1 MMKKIAA
8 MLLAF
13 AMILTVLAGCGGQKT
28 PETSAPAETTAAETT
43 AAETTAEPESTEA
56 ETEPAADMDPLE
68 MLTNGVYGYTY
79 NVGFDNTNFFHFY
92 EEQPVFGKIWYAG
105 FVVSQITFYGTY
117 EVKEEAFDWAC
128 WEGRTA
134 EENQEEKKTGTAPYT
149 IYFYDLN
156 GTELDQCGFD
166 GENLYQT
173 MENIT
178 FQGSGNQIYKYAGF
192 DSQEYTDFYSGELGQ
207 RLVDLVGDD
216 DRTSTLQIFH
226 TGRYDDLVNYE
237 IEGDWTA
244 SEEGDAIVYTLTP
257 DDKTESAVKLTV
269 NGDGTAVYAPDGGDE
284 VAMHS
289 LTGPSAVWNFIGDGP
304 EVAEGVTCALTLS
317 LMDDGSAQLDADA
330 FGNILTIDQGT
341 WEQVNEYT
349 FKVTMDL
356 AGEVESELVDSTP
369 TFNLSLTGSQL
380 GDFEASLPIDLS
392 GMAEEE
398 VTEVWSF
405 AGEGPEVAEGT
416 NANIVLT
423 IYSDSTAKVTADAFG
438 QMIDLDQGT
447 WEQVNEYTFKVNLD
461 VAGEAES
468 ELIDSTPS
476 FKLSIPG
483 TMIGDVDAV
492 LAIVLPENGAEEAAE

>member
-192 DSQEYTDFYSGELGQ
+192 DSQEYTDYYSGELGQ

-257 DDKTESAVKLTV
+257 DDKTESVVKLTV

-289 LTGPSAVWNFIGDGP
+289 LTGPSAVWNFNGDGP

-330 FGNILTIDQGT
+330 FGNILTIDQ
-341 WEQVNEYT
+341 
-349 FKVTMDL
+349 
-356 AGEVESELVDSTP
+356 
-369 TFNLSLTGSQL
+369 
-380 GDFEASLPIDLS
+380 
-392 GMAEEE
+392 
-398 VTEVWSF
+398 
-405 AGEGPEVAEGT
+405 
-416 NANIVLT
+416 
-423 IYSDSTAKVTADAFG
+423 
-438 QMIDLDQGT
+438 
-447 WEQVNEYTFKVNLD
+447 
-461 VAGEAES
+461 
-468 ELIDSTPS
+468 
-476 FKLSIPG
+476 
-483 TMIGDVDAV
+483 
-492 LAIVLPENGAEEAAE
+492 